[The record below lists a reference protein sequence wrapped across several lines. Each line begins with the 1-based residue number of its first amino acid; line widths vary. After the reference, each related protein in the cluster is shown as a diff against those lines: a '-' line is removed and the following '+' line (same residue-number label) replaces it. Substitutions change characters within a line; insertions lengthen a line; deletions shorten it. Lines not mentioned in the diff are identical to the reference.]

1 MMIMQLVRII
11 KTIALNIAP
20 LAVGLSLNSCLKD
33 NNTPPLDISR
43 TVPNLV
49 SFQDNGGE
57 AVGGAGYGTTTAP
70 YPLYNFP
77 LNLYNDTA
85 GFAAIVIY
93 GPNGTAPEDITVN
106 LALDTAALTA
116 FNAYNYTNLIYPPDP
131 TTYSF
136 PASVTISKGQ
146 TQAYARVT
154 VNGNSNPNPNASYA
168 IPLMITSV
176 SYGSFSSNF
185 GVEINA
191 FSVQ

>member
-1 MMIMQLVRII
+1 MMIMKLVRII
-11 KTIALNIAP
+11 KTFALNIIP
-20 LAVGLSLNSCLKD
+20 LGMCLSLNSCLKD

-49 SFQDNGGE
+49 SFQDNGG
-57 AVGGAGYGTTTAP
+57 ASAAGAGYGTTTAP
-70 YPLYNFP
+70 YPLYIFP

-85 GFAAIVIY
+85 GFAAIIIY
-93 GPNGTAPEDITVN
+93 GPSGTAPEDITVN
-106 LALDTAALTA
+106 LALDTPALSA
-116 FNAYNYTNLIYPPDP
+116 FNAYNYTSYIYPPDP

-136 PASVTISKGQ
+136 PASVTILKGQ
-146 TQAYARVT
+146 NQAYARIT
-154 VNGNSNPNPNASYA
+154 VNGNSNPNSNASYA

-176 SYGSFSSNF
+176 SSGTVSSNF